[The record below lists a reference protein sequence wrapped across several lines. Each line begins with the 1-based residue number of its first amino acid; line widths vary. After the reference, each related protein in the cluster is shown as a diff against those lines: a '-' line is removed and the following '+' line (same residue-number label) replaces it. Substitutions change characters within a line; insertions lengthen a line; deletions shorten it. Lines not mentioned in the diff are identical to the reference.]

1 MVIGQPRKRTLA
13 ACRFDSGVTVFSNGM
28 TFGNPL
34 SKFMNSSSSG
44 NSLAELVTDW
54 GGFEKLVAEL
64 HDTGDVNVEHNV
76 TLPGRSGAPRQ
87 IDVLV
92 RYTQGLYE
100 HLIVVECK
108 YRNSPIERLHVDAL
122 ATTIREVGASRG
134 VIFSTKGFQ
143 SGAIAQAEHENI
155 SLFLLREPTDAE
167 WGLPGRHLDIW
178 LHYVSISIG
187 NLEMPGTTA
196 TPLRPGVSPRID
208 IRLGDPAGP
217 SQTRIKVD
225 GKPHPTLEE
234 LLLDIANRSAQ
245 LAYRPTHI
253 DFGGTF
259 EGTVKNVIKVN
270 FAPETP
276 TQIFLDGAIIFA
288 PRITFDLGTK
298 VTQSRLQLDRGTPY
312 AFVLAIEDCIK
323 KVVTKAYRGREE
335 AVTQLHP
342 TGDTTAELSGDPY
355 KNGSIMSIWLKGFEN
370 FDEFSGVTPSSGS
383 EVLLKLV
390 L

>member
-1 MVIGQPRKRTLA
+1 MA
-13 ACRFDSGVTVFSNGM
+13 ACTFDSEVTVFPNGM
-28 TFGNPL
+28 AFGNPQ
-34 SKFMNSSSSG
+34 SKSMNNSSSSG

-64 HDTGDVNVEHNV
+64 HDTGDVKVEHNV

-92 RYTQGLYE
+92 RHTQGLYE
-100 HLIVVECK
+100 YLIVVECK

-143 SGAIAQAEHENI
+143 SGAITQAEHENI

-167 WGLPGRHLDIW
+167 WGLPGRHFDIW
-178 LHYVSISIG
+178 LHYISISIG
-187 NLEMPGTTA
+187 SLEMPGTTA
-196 TPLRPGVSPRID
+196 TVLRPGVSPRID
-208 IRLGDPAGP
+208 VRLGDPAGP
-217 SQTRIKVD
+217 SRTRIKVD

-245 LAYRPTHI
+245 LAYRPAYI

-259 EGTVKNVIKVN
+259 EGTIKNVIKVN
-270 FAPETP
+270 FTPETP

-288 PRITFDLGTK
+288 PHITFDLGIK
-298 VTQSRLQLDRGTPY
+298 VTQSRLQLDRCAPY
-312 AFVLAIEDCIK
+312 AFVLAIEDCVK
-323 KVVTKAYRGREE
+323 KVVTRAYRRRDD

-342 TGDTTAELSGDPY
+342 ATDATELSEEPY
-355 KNGSIMSIWLKGFEN
+355 QNGSIMSIWLKGFEN
-370 FDEFSGVTPSSGS
+370 FDEFSGITPLNSP
-383 EVLLKLV
+383 EVQLKLV